1 MKRSPLK
8 RTGRLRS
15 RSKKTEAK
23 YRVRRKLVEE
33 LLSTRTRC
41 EAGIEGICTSRSV
54 DVHEIKTR
62 GRGGSILDRANLL
75 CLCRPC
81 HQYVTEHP
89 KEAHALG
96 LVVHAWE
103 EL

>member
-1 MKRSPLK
+1 MWK
-8 RTGRLRS
+8 
-15 RSKKTEAK
+15 
-23 YRVRRKLVEE
+23 EE
-33 LLSTRTRC
+33 IIDVC
-41 EAGIEGICTSRSV
+41 VGKAV
-54 DVHEIKTR
+54 DVHEVKTR
-62 GRGGSILDRANLL
+62 GRGGSILDEENLR

-103 EL
+103 

>member
-1 MKRSPLK
+1 MKRSPMK
-8 RTGRLRS
+8 RTGRLRP
-15 RSKKTEAK
+15 RSKKTERK
-23 YRVRRKLVEE
+23 YVERRKIVSN
-33 LLSTRTRC
+33 LLSTRAKC
-41 EAGIEGICTSRSV
+41 EAGIIDVCVGKAV
-54 DVHEIKTR
+54 DVHEVKTR
-62 GRGGSILDRANLL
+62 GRGGSILDEENLR

-103 EL
+103 